1 MTKGVA
7 QALSRSSN
15 IRQTLNELS
24 DRFGA
29 LFEAAA
35 PSMFGP
41 MLDGVQKGTDQ
52 KFKNLGIGAPDDSV
66 QIFYRQA
73 ATENAALIKSIPAE
87 HVDKIRKAVE
97 DSISGQGSFNDIL
110 DRLKE
115 VNGMTDRRAKL
126 IALDQTRKTYQ
137 GAAINRAVAAA
148 GGVSGTQPV
157 RAIWVHSHAG
167 GGDKQP
173 RRRHLDYHGKE
184 FDLRKGAPVG
194 DNGGNY
200 VQPSEEVNCR
210 CTFRLILDFG
220 TSPDASQ

>member
-7 QALSRSSN
+7 DALSHSGN
-15 IRQTLNELS
+15 IRQTLNELAT
-24 DRFGA
+24 RFGA

-35 PSMFGP
+35 PAMFGP
-41 MLDGVQKGTDQ
+41 MLDGVQKGVDR
-52 KFKNLGIGAPDDSV
+52 KFANLGIGTPADDV
-66 QIFYRQA
+66 AVFYRQA
-73 ATENAALIKSIPAE
+73 AAENAALIKSIPAE

-97 DSISGQGSFNDIL
+97 DSISGSGTFDDIL
-110 DRLKE
+110 ARLKE

-137 GAAINRAVAAA
+137 GAAIQRAAA
-148 GGVSGTQPV
+148 ATPPGQPV
-157 RAIWVHSHAG
+157 RAVWVHSHAG

-173 RRRHLDYHGKE
+173 RKRHLEYHGKE

-220 TSPDASQ
+220 TPQNASE